1 MHFSLFLF
9 FLLPLPNRRGRGP
22 VKTDR
27 TERSRAVKVI
37 DKETDGSK
45 TVITR
50 GKEFSK
56 RAAKDPR
63 DEDGLREVFLHLAA
77 MLH

>member
-1 MHFSLFLF
+1 M
-9 FLLPLPNRRGRGP
+9 RT
-22 VKTDR
+22 VKSDR

-37 DKETDGSK
+37 DKKREGSK
-45 TVITR
+45 VVIVR

-56 RAAKDPR
+56 RAAEDSR
-63 DEDGLREVFLHLAA
+63 DKDGLREVFLHLAA